1 MKPRTSPFGFI
12 LSFGV
17 VSMLMDVVYQA
28 ALSVQGP
35 LLASLGASAALVGL
49 VSGLGEATSL
59 AGRLVSG
66 PAADRT
72 GRYWV
77 FAIAGYA
84 ITGLAVPAMG
94 FAGSVVA
101 VSALIIVERFGKSLR
116 TPSRDAMISHASAKV
131 GRGKGFAIHEL
142 MDQVGAF
149 AGPLVVA
156 AILQATHN
164 SFGSALGVMIVPGV
178 AAILVLLVL
187 RRRVPDPSAYEEGE
201 AEGEAAAGS
210 NAEGVAPRQ
219 DDAAANA
226 EAVAPSQGVVGA
238 NAEGRALAGAPVKQ
252 PRAKLPARFWA
263 YTSFCGLVLA
273 GVGTFGVM
281 SFHMV
286 DAGLM
291 DAAFV
296 PVLYAIAQAVDAVFA
311 LITGSLY
318 DKYGVKVLFVLPVVS
333 ALVPLFAFASSVP
346 LVAVGVAL
354 WGMSLGVQESTMRA
368 AVADMVPGGKRAT
381 SYGMFSVA
389 TGIGTFV
396 GATVIG
402 VLYPLGQAA
411 IAVYAIALQV
421 AAFILLARLVR
432 RA

>member
-1 MKPRTSPFGFI
+1 
-12 LSFGV
+12 
-17 VSMLMDVVYQA
+17 MLMDVVYQA

-35 LLASLGASAALVGL
+35 LLASLGASAAVVGL

-72 GRYWV
+72 GRYWI
-77 FAIAGYA
+77 FAIVGYA

-101 VSALIIVERFGKSLR
+101 VSALIIFERFGKSLR

-142 MDQVGAF
+142 MDQIGAF

-178 AAILVLLVL
+178 AAIVVLLVL
-187 RRRVPDPSAYEEGE
+187 RHRVPNPEAYEEEGE
-201 AEGEAAAGS
+201 AESPAA
-210 NAEGVAPRQ
+210 P
-219 DDAAANA
+219 
-226 EAVAPSQGVVGA
+226 
-238 NAEGRALAGAPVKQ
+238 AGAASAGAAPASAAPAAPAKQ
-252 PRAKLPARFWA
+252 PRVKLPARFWA
-263 YTSFCGLVLA
+263 YTCFCGLVLA

-291 DAAFV
+291 DASFV

-311 LITGSLY
+311 LITGNLY
-318 DKYGVKVLFVLPVVS
+318 DKYGVKVLFVLPIVS

-346 LVAVGVAL
+346 MVAVGVAL

-389 TGIGTFV
+389 TGIGTFI

-402 VLYPLGQAA
+402 LLYPLGQPA
-411 IAVYAIALQV
+411 IAVYAVALQV
-421 AAFILLARLVR
+421 AAFVLLACLVR

>member
-35 LLASLGASAALVGL
+35 LLASLGASAAVVGL

-77 FAIAGYA
+77 FAIVGYA

-101 VSALIIVERFGKSLR
+101 VSALIIFERFGKSLR

-142 MDQVGAF
+142 MDQIGAF

-178 AAILVLLVL
+178 AAIVVLLVL
-187 RRRVPDPSAYEEGE
+187 RHRVPDPAAYEEEDE
-201 AEGEAAAGS
+201 AESPAAPAVSGEGAVQAAAAAG
-210 NAEGVAPRQ
+210 AAPAS
-219 DDAAANA
+219 AAPA
-226 EAVAPSQGVVGA
+226 APA
-238 NAEGRALAGAPVKQ
+238 KQ
-252 PRAKLPARFWA
+252 PRIKLPARFWA

-286 DAGLM
+286 DAGLL
-291 DAAFV
+291 DASFV

-318 DKYGVKVLFVLPVVS
+318 DKYGVKVLFVLPIVS

-381 SYGMFSVA
+381 SYGMFSVS
-389 TGIGTFV
+389 TGIGTFI

-402 VLYPLGQAA
+402 LLYPLGQPA
-411 IAVYAIALQV
+411 IAVYAVALQV
-421 AAFILLARLVR
+421 AAFVLLAYLVR
-432 RA
+432 RT

>member
-35 LLASLGASAALVGL
+35 LLASLGASAAVVGL

-72 GRYWV
+72 GRYWI

-101 VSALIIVERFGKSLR
+101 VSALIIFERFGKSLR

-142 MDQVGAF
+142 MDQIGAF

-156 AILQATHN
+156 AILQVTHN

-178 AAILVLLVL
+178 AAIAVLLVL
-187 RRRVPDPSAYEEGE
+187 RHRVPDPAAYEEESE
-201 AEGEAAAGS
+201 AESPATPASSGVGAVQAAATAGAAS
-210 NAEGVAPRQ
+210 ASVAP
-219 DDAAANA
+219 AAPA
-226 EAVAPSQGVVGA
+226 
-238 NAEGRALAGAPVKQ
+238 KQ
-252 PRAKLPARFWA
+252 PRVKLPARFWA
-263 YTSFCGLVLA
+263 YTGFCGLVLA

-286 DAGLM
+286 DAGLL
-291 DAAFV
+291 DASFV

-318 DKYGVKVLFVLPVVS
+318 DKYGVKVLFVLPIVS
-333 ALVPLFAFASSVP
+333 AFVPLFAFASSVP
-346 LVAVGVAL
+346 MVAVGVAL

-389 TGIGTFV
+389 TGIGTFI

-402 VLYPLGQAA
+402 LLYPLGQPA
-411 IAVYAIALQV
+411 IAVYAVALQV
-421 AAFILLARLVR
+421 AAFVLLVCLVR

>member
-35 LLASLGASAALVGL
+35 LLASLGASAAVVGL

-72 GRYWV
+72 GRYWI

-101 VSALIIVERFGKSLR
+101 VSALIIFERFGKSLR

-142 MDQVGAF
+142 MDQIGAF

-178 AAILVLLVL
+178 AAIVVLLVL
-187 RRRVPDPSAYEEGE
+187 RHRVPDPAAYEEENE
-201 AEGEAAAGS
+201 AESTAAPASSGVGAVQAAATAGAAS
-210 NAEGVAPRQ
+210 ASVAP
-219 DDAAANA
+219 AAPA
-226 EAVAPSQGVVGA
+226 
-238 NAEGRALAGAPVKQ
+238 KQ
-252 PRAKLPARFWA
+252 PRVKLPARFWA
-263 YTSFCGLVLA
+263 YTGFCGLVLA

-286 DAGLM
+286 DAGLL
-291 DAAFV
+291 DASFV

-318 DKYGVKVLFVLPVVS
+318 DKYGVRVLFVLPIVS

-346 LVAVGVAL
+346 MVAVGVAL

-389 TGIGTFV
+389 TGIGTFI

-402 VLYPLGQAA
+402 LLYPLGQPA
-411 IAVYAIALQV
+411 IAVYAVALQV
-421 AAFILLARLVR
+421 AAFVLLACLVR

>member
-35 LLASLGASAALVGL
+35 LLASLGASAAVVGL

-72 GRYWV
+72 GRYWI
-77 FAIAGYA
+77 FAIVGYA

-94 FAGSVVA
+94 FAGSVAA

-142 MDQVGAF
+142 MDQIGAF

-156 AILQATHN
+156 GILQATHN

-201 AEGEAAAGS
+201 AEGEAADAGAAAK
-210 NAEGVAPRQ
+210 AEGGAPTQ
-219 DDAAANA
+219 GGAGAKAEGGAPAAASA
-226 EAVAPSQGVVGA
+226 RSHLP
-238 NAEGRALAGAPVKQ
+238 
-252 PRAKLPARFWA
+252 KLPARFWA
-263 YTSFCGLVLA
+263 YTAFCGLVLA

-311 LITGSLY
+311 LVTGSLY
-318 DKYGVKVLFVLPVVS
+318 DKFGVKVLFVLPVVS

-368 AVADMVPGGKRAT
+368 AVADLVPGGKRAT

-402 VLYPLGQAA
+402 LLYPLGQPA

-421 AAFILLARLVR
+421 AAFVLLARLVR

>member
-142 MDQVGAF
+142 MDQIGAF

-201 AEGEAAAGS
+201 AEGEAAAG
-210 NAEGVAPRQ
+210 
-219 DDAAANA
+219 ANA
-226 EAVAPSQGVVGA
+226 EAVAPSQGVAGA
-238 NAEGRALAGAPVKQ
+238 NAEARALAAAPVKQ

>member
-35 LLASLGASAALVGL
+35 LLASLGASAAVVGL

-72 GRYWV
+72 GRYWI

-101 VSALIIVERFGKSLR
+101 VSALIIFERFGKSLR

-142 MDQVGAF
+142 MDQIGAF

-178 AAILVLLVL
+178 AAIVVLLVL
-187 RRRVPDPSAYEEGE
+187 RHRVPDPAAYEEENE
-201 AEGEAAAGS
+201 AESPAASGEG
-210 NAEGVAPRQ
+210 
-219 DDAAANA
+219 
-226 EAVAPSQGVVGA
+226 AVQTP
-238 NAEGRALAGAPVKQ
+238 AGAAPAKQ
-252 PRAKLPARFWA
+252 PRVKLPARFWA
-263 YTSFCGLVLA
+263 YTGFCGLVLA

-286 DAGLM
+286 DAGLLN
-291 DAAFV
+291 ASFV
-296 PVLYAIAQAVDAVFA
+296 PVFYAIAQAVDAVFA
-311 LITGSLY
+311 LVTGSLY
-318 DKYGVKVLFVLPVVS
+318 DKYGVKVLFVLPIVS
-333 ALVPLFAFASSVP
+333 AFVPLFAFASSVP
-346 LVAVGVAL
+346 MVAVGVAL

-389 TGIGTFV
+389 TGIGTFI

-402 VLYPLGQAA
+402 LLYPLGQPA
-411 IAVYAIALQV
+411 IAVYAVALQV
-421 AAFILLARLVR
+421 AAFVLLACLVR

>member
-35 LLASLGASAALVGL
+35 LLASLGASAAVVGL

-72 GRYWV
+72 GRYWI

-101 VSALIIVERFGKSLR
+101 VSALIIFERFGKSLR

-142 MDQVGAF
+142 MDQIGAF

-178 AAILVLLVL
+178 AAIVVLLVL
-187 RRRVPDPSAYEEGE
+187 RHLVPDPAAYEEESE
-201 AEGEAAAGS
+201 AESPAAPA
-210 NAEGVAPRQ
+210 
-219 DDAAANA
+219 
-226 EAVAPSQGVVGA
+226 
-238 NAEGRALAGAPVKQ
+238 KQ
-252 PRAKLPARFWA
+252 PRVKLPARFWA
-263 YTSFCGLVLA
+263 YTGFCGLVLA

-286 DAGLM
+286 DAGLL
-291 DAAFV
+291 DASFV

-318 DKYGVKVLFVLPVVS
+318 DKYGMRVLFVLPIVS

-346 LVAVGVAL
+346 MVAVGVAL

-389 TGIGTFV
+389 TGIGTFI

-402 VLYPLGQAA
+402 LLYPLGQPA
-411 IAVYAIALQV
+411 IAVYAVALQV
-421 AAFILLARLVR
+421 AAFVLLACLVR

>member
-35 LLASLGASAALVGL
+35 LLASLGASAAVVGL

-72 GRYWV
+72 GRYWI

-101 VSALIIVERFGKSLR
+101 VSALIIFERFGKSLR

-142 MDQVGAF
+142 MDQIGAF

-156 AILQATHN
+156 AILQATRN

-178 AAILVLLVL
+178 AAIVVLLVL
-187 RRRVPDPSAYEEGE
+187 RRRVPDPAAYEEENE
-201 AEGEAAAGS
+201 AESPAAPASSGEGAVQAAAT
-210 NAEGVAPRQ
+210 
-219 DDAAANA
+219 
-226 EAVAPSQGVVGA
+226 
-238 NAEGRALAGAPVKQ
+238 AGAATASPAPAAPAKQ
-252 PRAKLPARFWA
+252 PRVKLPARFWA
-263 YTSFCGLVLA
+263 YTGFCGLVLA

-286 DAGLM
+286 DAGLL
-291 DAAFV
+291 DASFV

-318 DKYGVKVLFVLPVVS
+318 DKYGVKVLFVLPIVS
-333 ALVPLFAFASSVP
+333 AFVPLFAFASSVP
-346 LVAVGVAL
+346 MVAVGVAL

-389 TGIGTFV
+389 TGIGTFI

-402 VLYPLGQAA
+402 LLYPLGQAA
-411 IAVYAIALQV
+411 IAVYAVALQV
-421 AAFILLARLVR
+421 AAFVLLACLVR

>member
-1 MKPRTSPFGFI
+1 MKPRTGPFGFI

-49 VSGLGEATSL
+49 VSG
-59 AGRLVSG
+59 
-66 PAADRT
+66 
-72 GRYWV
+72 
-77 FAIAGYA
+77 
-84 ITGLAVPAMG
+84 
-94 FAGSVVA
+94 VVA

-142 MDQVGAF
+142 MDQIGAF

-201 AEGEAAAGS
+201 AEGEAAAG
-210 NAEGVAPRQ
+210 
-219 DDAAANA
+219 ANA
-226 EAVAPSQGVVGA
+226 EAVAPSQGVAGA
-238 NAEGRALAGAPVKQ
+238 NAEARALAAAPVKQ

>member
-1 MKPRTSPFGFI
+1 MTDSEEKGARMKPRTSPFGFI

-35 LLASLGASAALVGL
+35 LLASLGASAAVVGL

-72 GRYWV
+72 GRYWI

-101 VSALIIVERFGKSLR
+101 VSALIIFERFGKSLR

-142 MDQVGAF
+142 MDQIGAF

-178 AAILVLLVL
+178 AAIVVLLVL
-187 RRRVPDPSAYEEGE
+187 RHRVPDPAAYEEEGE
-201 AEGEAAAGS
+201 AESPAAPAASGEGAVQAAAPATS
-210 NAEGVAPRQ
+210 ASAAP
-219 DDAAANA
+219 A
-226 EAVAPSQGVVGA
+226 
-238 NAEGRALAGAPVKQ
+238 KQ
-252 PRAKLPARFWA
+252 PRVKLPARFWA
-263 YTSFCGLVLA
+263 YTGFCGLVLA

-291 DAAFV
+291 DASFV

-318 DKYGVKVLFVLPVVS
+318 DKYGVKVLFVLPIVS

-389 TGIGTFV
+389 TGIGTFI

-402 VLYPLGQAA
+402 LLYPLGQPA
-411 IAVYAIALQV
+411 IAVYAVVLQA
-421 AAFILLARLVR
+421 AAFVMLAYLVR
-432 RA
+432 RK

>member
-1 MKPRTSPFGFI
+1 MKPRTGPFGFI

-201 AEGEAAAGS
+201 AEGEATAG
-210 NAEGVAPRQ
+210 
-219 DDAAANA
+219 ANA
-226 EAVAPSQGVVGA
+226 EAVAPRQGVAGA
-238 NAEGRALAGAPVKQ
+238 NAEGRALAAAPVKQ

-318 DKYGVKVLFVLPVVS
+318 DKYGVKVLFVLPAVS

>member
-35 LLASLGASAALVGL
+35 LLASLGASAAVVGL

-72 GRYWV
+72 GRYWI
-77 FAIAGYA
+77 FAIVGYA

-94 FAGSVVA
+94 FAGSVAA

-142 MDQVGAF
+142 MDQIGAF

-156 AILQATHN
+156 GILQATHN

-201 AEGEAAAGS
+201 AEGEAAAGA
-210 NAEGVAPRQ
+210 NAEGAAPRQ
-219 DDAAANA
+219 GGAAANA
-226 EAVAPSQGVVGA
+226 KAVAPTQGGA
-238 NAEGRALAGAPVKQ
+238 KAEGSAPAAASARICL
-252 PRAKLPARFWA
+252 PKLPARFWA

-296 PVLYAIAQAVDAVFA
+296 PILYAIAQAVDAVFA

-318 DKYGVKVLFVLPVVS
+318 DKYGVKVLFVLPIVS
-333 ALVPLFAFASSVP
+333 TLVPLFAFASSVP
-346 LVAVGVAL
+346 MVAVGVAL

-368 AVADMVPGGKRAT
+368 AVADLVPGGKRAT

-389 TGIGTFV
+389 TGIGTFM

-402 VLYPLGQAA
+402 LLYPLGQAA

-421 AAFILLARLVR
+421 AAFVLLARLVR

>member
-210 NAEGVAPRQ
+210 NAEGVALRQ
-219 DDAAANA
+219 GDAA
-226 EAVAPSQGVVGA
+226 A

-252 PRAKLPARFWA
+252 PRVKLPARFWA

-389 TGIGTFV
+389 TGIGTFM

>member
-35 LLASLGASAALVGL
+35 LLASLGASAAVVGL

-72 GRYWV
+72 GRYWI
-77 FAIAGYA
+77 FAIVGYA

-94 FAGSVVA
+94 FAGSVAA

-142 MDQVGAF
+142 MDQIGAF

-156 AILQATHN
+156 GILQATHN
-164 SFGSALGVMIVPGV
+164 SFGSALGVMIAPGV

-201 AEGEAAAGS
+201 AEGEAADAGAAAK
-210 NAEGVAPRQ
+210 AEGGAPTQ
-219 DDAAANA
+219 GGAGAKAEGSAPAAASA
-226 EAVAPSQGVVGA
+226 RIRLP
-238 NAEGRALAGAPVKQ
+238 
-252 PRAKLPARFWA
+252 KLPARFWA

-296 PVLYAIAQAVDAVFA
+296 PILYAIAQAVDAVFA

-318 DKYGVKVLFVLPVVS
+318 DKYGVKVLFVLPIVS
-333 ALVPLFAFASSVP
+333 TLVPLFAFASSVP
-346 LVAVGVAL
+346 MVAVGVAL

-368 AVADMVPGGKRAT
+368 AVADLVPGGKRAT

-389 TGIGTFV
+389 TGIGTFM

-402 VLYPLGQAA
+402 LLYPLGQAA

-421 AAFILLARLVR
+421 AAFVLLARLVR

>member
-35 LLASLGASAALVGL
+35 LLASLGASAAVVGL

-72 GRYWV
+72 GRYWI

-101 VSALIIVERFGKSLR
+101 VSALIIFERFGKSLR

-142 MDQVGAF
+142 MDQIGAF

-178 AAILVLLVL
+178 AAIVVLLVL
-187 RRRVPDPSAYEEGE
+187 RHRVPDPAAYEEESE
-201 AEGEAAAGS
+201 AESPAASGEG
-210 NAEGVAPRQ
+210 
-219 DDAAANA
+219 
-226 EAVAPSQGVVGA
+226 AVQTP
-238 NAEGRALAGAPVKQ
+238 AGAAPAKQ
-252 PRAKLPARFWA
+252 PRVKLPARFWA
-263 YTSFCGLVLA
+263 YTGFCGLVLA

-286 DAGLM
+286 DAGLL
-291 DAAFV
+291 DASFV

-318 DKYGVKVLFVLPVVS
+318 DKYGVKVLFVLPIVS
-333 ALVPLFAFASSVP
+333 AFVPLFAFASSVP

-389 TGIGTFV
+389 TGIGTFI

-402 VLYPLGQAA
+402 LLYPLGQPA
-411 IAVYAIALQV
+411 IAVYAVALQV
-421 AAFILLARLVR
+421 AAFVLLACLVR
-432 RA
+432 RT

>member
-35 LLASLGASAALVGL
+35 LLASLGAGAAVVGL

-72 GRYWV
+72 GRYWL

-94 FAGSVVA
+94 FAASVAA
-101 VSALIIVERFGKSLR
+101 VSALIVFERFGKSLR

-142 MDQVGAF
+142 MDQIGAF
-149 AGPLVVA
+149 AGPLAVA

-164 SFGSALGVMIVPGV
+164 SFGSALGVMIVPGA
-178 AAILVLLVL
+178 AAIVVLLVL
-187 RRRVPDPSAYEEGE
+187 RRRVPDPAVYEEEEAQGDAEGAARGDAE
-201 AEGEAAAGS
+201 AEAGAVAR
-210 NAEGVAPRQ
+210 AEGGAPAQ
-219 DDAAANA
+219 GGAA
-226 EAVAPSQGVVGA
+226 P
-238 NAEGRALAGAPVKQ
+238 ALAKRRLP
-252 PRAKLPARFWA
+252 KLPVRFWA
-263 YTSFCGLVLA
+263 YTCFCGLVLA

-291 DAAFV
+291 DASLV
-296 PVLYAIAQAVDAVFA
+296 PVLYAVAQAVDAVFA
-311 LITGSLY
+311 LVTGSLY
-318 DKYGVKVLFVLPVVS
+318 DRFGVKVLFVLPAVS

-368 AVADMVPGGKRAT
+368 AVADLVPGGKRAT

-389 TGIGTFV
+389 TGVGAFV
-396 GATVIG
+396 GATAIG
-402 VLYPLGQAA
+402 LLYPLGQLA
-411 IAVYAIALQV
+411 IAAYALALQA
-421 AAFILLARLVR
+421 AAFVLLARLVR